1 MGESSCEAVMNVP
14 RGAADPTL
22 HRAPLCS
29 LDVSLEEND
38 TFLVFSLEDGSM
50 EDEVCLDDADQ
61 SRLRTE
67 AVVDW
72 TPVSHTEVLSGGVD
86 PWLHRTL
93 VSSEDGSMEDD
104 GFAVDVNQT
113 RLLRILAVMVSSVVS
128 HTEILRGAI
137 DPSLHRALDSI
148 MEDFLVEVRQT
159 RLHLLRLA
167 QRMDETY
174 DRVAA
179 VDWQDDDYY
188 ECYCCW
194 HIHPHISTIRLDIV
208 RKIDWCHP
216 RFHWCWSGMTDGCLL
231 HVLFIMR

>member
-1 MGESSCEAVMNVP
+1 MGESSSEAVMNVP
-14 RGAADPTL
+14 RGAADPSL

-38 TFLVFSLEDGSM
+38 TFLVFSSEDGSM
-50 EDEVCLDDADQ
+50 EDEVCLDDVDQ

-67 AVVDW
+67 AVVDS
-72 TPVSHTEVLSGGVD
+72 TPVSLHTEVLSGAVD
-86 PWLHRTL
+86 RTL

-188 ECYCCW
+188 
-194 HIHPHISTIRLDIV
+194 
-208 RKIDWCHP
+208 
-216 RFHWCWSGMTDGCLL
+216 
-231 HVLFIMR
+231 

>member
-1 MGESSCEAVMNVP
+1 MGAVMEAP
-14 RGAADPTL
+14 RGAADPSL
-22 HRAPLCS
+22 HCAPLCS

-38 TFLVFSLEDGSM
+38 TVLVFSSEDGSM
-50 EDEVCLDDADQ
+50 ADEVCLDDVHQ

-67 AVVDW
+67 AVVDSN
-72 TPVSHTEVLSGGVD
+72 PVSLHTEVLSGAVD
-86 PWLHRTL
+86 PSLHRTL

-104 GFAVDVNQT
+104 AFVVDVNQT
-113 RLLRILAVMVSSVVS
+113 RLLRILAVIVSSVVS

-179 VDWQDDDYY
+179 VD
-188 ECYCCW
+188 
-194 HIHPHISTIRLDIV
+194 LIV
-208 RKIDWCHP
+208 
-216 RFHWCWSGMTDGCLL
+216 TL
-231 HVLFIMR
+231 HVLTVIVGS

>member
-1 MGESSCEAVMNVP
+1 MGVMNVP
-14 RGAADPTL
+14 RGAADPSL

-50 EDEVCLDDADQ
+50 EDGSMEDEVCLDDVDQ

-67 AVVDW
+67 AVVDS
-72 TPVSHTEVLSGGVD
+72 TPVSLHTEVLSGAVD
-86 PWLHRTL
+86 RTL

-137 DPSLHRALDSI
+137 
-148 MEDFLVEVRQT
+148 
-159 RLHLLRLA
+159 
-167 QRMDETY
+167 
-174 DRVAA
+174 
-179 VDWQDDDYY
+179 
-188 ECYCCW
+188 
-194 HIHPHISTIRLDIV
+194 
-208 RKIDWCHP
+208 
-216 RFHWCWSGMTDGCLL
+216 
-231 HVLFIMR
+231 

>member
-1 MGESSCEAVMNVP
+1 MGVMNVP
-14 RGAADPTL
+14 RGAADPSL

-50 EDEVCLDDADQ
+50 EDEVCLEDVDQ

-67 AVVDW
+67 AVVDS
-72 TPVSHTEVLSGGVD
+72 TPVSHTEVLSGAVD
-86 PWLHRTL
+86 PSLHRTL

-104 GFAVDVNQT
+104 GFAVDVNRT

-148 MEDFLVEVRQT
+148 MEDFLVDVRQT
-159 RLHLLRLA
+159 R
-167 QRMDETY
+167 
-174 DRVAA
+174 
-179 VDWQDDDYY
+179 
-188 ECYCCW
+188 
-194 HIHPHISTIRLDIV
+194 
-208 RKIDWCHP
+208 
-216 RFHWCWSGMTDGCLL
+216 
-231 HVLFIMR
+231 

>member
-1 MGESSCEAVMNVP
+1 MGVMNVP

-22 HRAPLCS
+22 HRAPL
-29 LDVSLEEND
+29 
-38 TFLVFSLEDGSM
+38 FSLEDGSM

-67 AVVDW
+67 AVVDS

-128 HTEILRGAI
+128 HTEILVGAI
-137 DPSLHRALDSI
+137 DPTLHRALDSI
-148 MEDFLVEVRQT
+148 MEHFLVEVRQT

-167 QRMDETY
+167 RGMDETY

-188 ECYCCW
+188 ECYCCC
-194 HIHPHISTIRLDIV
+194 HIHLHISTIRLDIV

>member
-1 MGESSCEAVMNVP
+1 MGEAVMKVP
-14 RGAADPTL
+14 RGDADPSL

-29 LDVSLEEND
+29 LDVSMEESD

-50 EDEVCLDDADQ
+50 EDEVCLDQ

-67 AVVDW
+67 AVVDS
-72 TPVSHTEVLSGGVD
+72 TPVSHTEVLSGAV
-86 PWLHRTL
+86 HRTL

-104 GFAVDVNQT
+104 GVVVDVNQT
-113 RLLRILAVMVSSVVS
+113 RLLRTEAAMVSSPVS
-128 HTEILRGAI
+128 HTEILRGAV

-148 MEDFLVEVRQT
+148 MEEFLVEVRQS

-167 QRMDETY
+167 RRMDETY
-174 DRVAA
+174 DRVPA

-188 ECYCCW
+188 ECYCCC
-194 HIHPHISTIRLDIV
+194 HIHLHISTLRLDIV

-231 HVLFIMR
+231 HVLFNMR